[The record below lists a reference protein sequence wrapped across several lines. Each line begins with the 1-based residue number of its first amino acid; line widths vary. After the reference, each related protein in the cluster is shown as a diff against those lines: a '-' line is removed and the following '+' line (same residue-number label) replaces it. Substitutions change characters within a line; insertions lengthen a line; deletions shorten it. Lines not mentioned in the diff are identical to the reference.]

1 MKKKKVFI
9 IIVVVIIILYKL
21 LWPDELIY
29 RDGGSK
35 EYRAVLYS
43 VMYKNSHY
51 YGAPPS
57 EEPIGKKVGTIVT
70 IFGIEVYNDV
80 KIVTMEDY
88 RNGNY

>member
-1 MKKKKVFI
+1 
-9 IIVVVIIILYKL
+9 
-21 LWPDELIY
+21 
-29 RDGGSK
+29 
-35 EYRAVLYS
+35 
-43 VMYKNSHY
+43 MYKNSHY